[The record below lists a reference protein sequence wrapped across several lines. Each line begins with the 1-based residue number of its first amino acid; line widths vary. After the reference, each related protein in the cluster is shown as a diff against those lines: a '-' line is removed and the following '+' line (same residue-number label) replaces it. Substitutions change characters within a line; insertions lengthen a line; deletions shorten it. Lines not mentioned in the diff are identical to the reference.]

1 MRIAWTDT
9 PASDKI
15 HGEGLIFDQAAPCE
29 PIEPVRIPL
38 ITNRP
43 STRVMYTCACTP
55 GKPSID
61 FANYFLLFAEDVYL
75 PREKEEE
82 KRTQKW
88 RKSKRSEQTFQRFR
102 ADTGKRA
109 VGLERAYI
117 V

>member
-82 KRTQKW
+82 KGREGVSLGGFSGVEA
-88 RKSKRSEQTFQRFR
+88 RNGCVGSKYVSLV
-102 ADTGKRA
+102 K
-109 VGLERAYI
+109 I
-117 V
+117 H